1 MYKFERFLVLKIAE
15 RVQLISREKCS
26 GCVTGLVLDQLHQC
40 MQITLKEKV
49 ARFLPRAKNEALTR
63 LDKLFSLYHQ
73 TAWVDDDHIHLKS
86 GGQFIEFL
94 KAEDLL
100 DRRYVNEDSVIEHPF
115 NMSWLTDPVDLDPVL
130 QTLTL
135 PLVLPLDLSDTTV
148 TTKKTSS
155 KKRKTNGT

>member
-49 ARFLPRAKNEALTR
+49 ARFLPRAKAEALTR
-63 LDKLFSLYHQ
+63 LDQLFSLYHQ

-86 GGQFIEFL
+86 GEQFIDFL

-115 NMSWLTDPVDLDPVL
+115 NMSWLTDHDPVDTVL
-130 QTLTL
+130 QTL
-135 PLVLPLDLSDTTV
+135 PLVLPLDLTDTTV

-155 KKRKTNGT
+155 KKRKTNV

>member
-15 RVQLISREKCS
+15 RVQFISREKCS
-26 GCVTGLVLDQLHQC
+26 GCVTGLILDQLHQC

-73 TAWVDDDHIHLKS
+73 TAWVDDDHIHIKS
-86 GGQFIEFL
+86 GEQFIEFL
-94 KAEDLL
+94 KTEDLL

-155 KKRKTNGT
+155 KKRKTNET

>member
-49 ARFLPRAKNEALTR
+49 ARFLPRAKAEALTR
-63 LDKLFSLYHQ
+63 LDQLFSLYHQ

-115 NMSWLTDPVDLDPVL
+115 NMSWLTDHDPVDTVL
-130 QTLTL
+130 QTR
-135 PLVLPLDLSDTTV
+135 PLVLPLDLTDTTV

>member
-49 ARFLPRAKNEALTR
+49 ARFLPRAKAEALTR

-73 TAWVDDDHIHLKS
+73 TAWVDDDHIHMKS
-86 GGQFIEFL
+86 GEQFIEFL
-94 KAEDLL
+94 
-100 DRRYVNEDSVIEHPF
+100 
-115 NMSWLTDPVDLDPVL
+115 
-130 QTLTL
+130 
-135 PLVLPLDLSDTTV
+135 
-148 TTKKTSS
+148 
-155 KKRKTNGT
+155 